1 MKKLLSLLF
10 VFTLIACG
18 GGSDDND
25 DDTIGRTTDPLIGV
39 WTLDG
44 GGDGIATFS
53 VNANG
58 SQALSWT
65 GGELDGSVANGTW
78 ENTGSDFDALRQ
90 IYNLTQDFGD
100 EDGAQAYNGQVFEFS
115 SDFNSF
121 RDLQEADD
129 VWTRQ

>member
-1 MKKLLSLLF
+1 MKKLLSLLL
-10 VFTLIACG
+10 VSTLIACG
-18 GGSDDND
+18 GNEDDV
-25 DDTIGRTTDPLIGV
+25 DDTTGRTTDPLIGV

-44 GGDGIATFS
+44 GVDGTATFS

-65 GGELDGSVANGTW
+65 GGELDGDVANGTW

-100 EDGAQAYNGQVFEFS
+100 EDGVETYNGQVFEFS

-121 RDLQEADD
+121 RDLGEVDD
-129 VWTRQ
+129 VWIRQ